1 MPGLE
6 DLFDV
11 SDYKKGEKGK
21 KTNKTKES
29 KKADKKN
36 EKKKEMKYPL
46 PVRVRSGH
54 ICCNLLSEEYEGKM
68 VSETEIKDRIKKLYP
83 ELSNIKFNLIKFSNT
98 CTQTLE
104 RRGKSTSLRLFSLD
118 MEESEKE
125 ESVEDEELEFAPAD
139 EEPENM
145 EETDHEEAYEVEEEF
160 GEEDEVEED
169 GETDSKETANE
180 KGCWIKLEIH
190 YQELTDEQTVV
201 FPVSVV
207 VGSTI
212 MPFIKDVESVEQV
225 RAGWTQVHP
234 EYAGCLF
241 HYDSKQNML
250 IPFMRGE
257 SEIKGRKYKL
267 PVTVGY
273 FQLAEHYD
281 VHDFG
286 TESVVEAQIREK
298 YAKNHPEFENALFK
312 YNAEEH
318 HLFPVLNFKKEE
330 TTDKYSLPMLVRGP
344 GFQMT
349 LEESDF
355 KGKTAVTLQEMRA
368 VVEMVY
374 PEFSK
379 ERTEMIYDERGF
391 VIPILKGSR
400 KGIKFSSER
409 VGQNLFFVK
418 GKDGASYRIEQMPYG
433 VFDCCVGG
441 GEVDFHLSAEKIP
454 VEIFEEILSFF
465 RKKPQQ
471 EAAVQ
476 IFYDVK
482 TRKYELYYPKQK
494 VSRTSVYFE
503 RNFILEQEKALVM
516 DAHSHGRLPAFF
528 SSTDDYDEKGTR
540 LFLVIGKVGSDS
552 PECILRAGIAG
563 FYKYLH
569 LSDIFDLEDGFYE
582 N

>member
-11 SDYKKGEKGK
+11 SDYKKAEKAK
-21 KTNKTKES
+21 KTNKVKET
-29 KKADKKN
+29 KKAEKKT

-54 ICCNLLSEEYEGKM
+54 ICCNLLSEEYKEKT

-83 ELSNIKFNLIKFSNT
+83 ELSDIKFNLVKFSNT
-98 CTQTLE
+98 CTQALE
-104 RRGKSTSLRLFSLD
+104 RRGKGASLRLFSPD
-118 MEESEKE
+118 MEEPEKK
-125 ESVEDEELEFAPAD
+125 ESAADEELEFAPA
-139 EEPENM
+139 EAETENM
-145 EETDHEEAYEVEEEF
+145 EGADDEEVYGSEEEF
-160 GEEDEVEED
+160 SEGDEAEKD
-169 GETDSKETANE
+169 GETAGE

-190 YQELTDEQTVV
+190 YQELTDEQTIT

-212 MPFIKDVESVEQV
+212 MPFVKKVESIEKV
-225 RAGWTQVHP
+225 RAEWTEVHP

-257 SEIKGRKYKL
+257 SEIKGRKYNL
-267 PVTVGY
+267 PMTVGY
-273 FQLAEHYD
+273 LHLTERYD
-281 VHDFG
+281 VHDFD
-286 TESVVEAQIREK
+286 TESITEAQIREK
-298 YAKNHPEFENALFK
+298 YAKAHPEFENALFK

-368 VVEMVY
+368 VVETIY

-400 KGIKFSSER
+400 KGIIFASKR

-418 GKDGASYRIEQMPYG
+418 GRDGEAYRIEQMPYG
-433 VFDCCVGG
+433 IFDCRVGG
-441 GEVDFHLSAEKIP
+441 GEVDFHLSAVKIP
-454 VEIFEEILSFF
+454 ADIFDEILSFF
-465 RKKPQQ
+465 MKNPQQ

-494 VSRTSVYFE
+494 VSRTSVCFE
-503 RNFILEQEKALVM
+503 RNSMLEQEKVLVM
-516 DAHSHGRLPAFF
+516 DAHSHGCLPAFF
-528 SSTDDYDEKGTR
+528 SSVDGHDEKGTR
-540 LFLVIGKVGSDS
+540 LFLVMGKVDSDN
-552 PECILRAGIAG
+552 PEWKLRAGIAG
-563 FYKYLH
+563 FYKYLY
-569 LSDIFDLEDGFYE
+569 LSEVFDLEDGLYE
-582 N
+582 D